1 MPRYIDAED
10 AVKVAIEECQEFLG
24 IFDRIKKRLEAI
36 PTADVVERRVGK
48 WTEKEVIHAEEAKT
62 AIEEWQSCRCS
73 VCGRYDTRPYMYYF
87 NNPNYC
93 SWCGAEMKGEDK
105 A

>member
-1 MPRYIDAED
+1 MG
-10 AVKVAIEECQEFLG
+10 EFLKFVEDELAQTNASNTMRMG
-24 IFDRIKKRLEAI
+24 DAAVDVPDRK
-36 PTADVVERRVGK
+36 VGE
-48 WTEKEVIHAEEAKT
+48 WTEKEVIYAEEAKT

-93 SWCGAEMKGEDK
+93 SWCGAEMKGEEE
-105 A
+105 